1 MLDPQTLRG
10 RLTLSYTVA
19 LVLSLMLFGALA
31 LVVTDRAQR
40 TALDAQ
46 LNTSARAIL
55 AVVDG
60 QQGRVTMDEADTVQ
74 LSDILGAKANGV
86 VWQRDGVLAATS
98 GRGSFPGLRTFALTT
113 TVPRFASL
121 HVREQDVRA
130 YLAPIVTGGKTIG
143 ALAIW
148 RETDAIGELDRAVAL
163 AFALAIPVL
172 AGLAVLFGGAI
183 ARRALAPLGVMATL
197 ASEIEAHDL
206 SARLALP
213 SRRDELGQLAA
224 TFDRMLDRLQSA
236 FERERRFTS
245 DASHELRAPLSVI
258 RAEADLALRRERSG
272 EEYRNALRA
281 IADGADSL
289 EAITRDLLSAA
300 RADAQTN
307 GDAVVALGALANDAV
322 AQMKVLAVQRRLTID
337 VLSEDDIHV
346 RAERD
351 ALARAIVAVLHNAIK
366 YARDA
371 GHVQVDVFREG
382 EVVELR
388 VTDDGPGF
396 SAGALQLGFE
406 RFWRG
411 DEVRTREGSGL
422 GLAIVRSIVTA
433 NGGTVAIGNAP
444 GGGAVVRM
452 RFPEI
457 AAGRNSS
464 CVTSVETA

>member
-19 LVLSLMLFGALA
+19 LVLSLMLFGVLALA
-31 LVVTDRAQR
+31 VIDRAQR

-55 AVVDG
+55 AIVDG
-60 QQGRVTMDEADTVQ
+60 DQGRVTMDEADSVQ

-86 VWQRDGVLAATS
+86 VWQRDGTLAATS
-98 GRGSFPGLRTFALTT
+98 GPGSFPGLRTLALTT
-113 TVPRFASL
+113 KAPRFASL
-121 HVREQDVRA
+121 HARTQDVRA
-130 YLAPIVTGGKTIG
+130 YLAPIVTRGDTIG

-163 AFALAIPVL
+163 AFVVAIPVL
-172 AGLAVLFGGAI
+172 AAIAVLFGGAI
-183 ARRALAPLGVMATL
+183 ARRALAPLGRIAAL
-197 ASEIEAHDL
+197 ASEIEVHDL

-213 SRRDELGQLAA
+213 SRRDELGRLAA
-224 TFDRMLDRLQSA
+224 TFDRMLGRLQSA

-281 IADGADSL
+281 IADGAEAL
-289 EAITRDLLSAA
+289 EVITRDLLSAA
-300 RADAQTN
+300 RADAET
-307 GDAVVALGALANDAV
+307 GGEAILALGTLASDAA
-322 AQMKVLAVQRRLTID
+322 AQLAVLAAQRGLTID
-337 VLSEDDIHV
+337 VRSEDGVHV
-346 RAERD
+346 RAERE
-351 ALARAIVAVLHNAIK
+351 ALTRAIVAVLHNAIK
-366 YARDA
+366 YACDA
-371 GHVQVDVFREG
+371 GHVQLDVFREG
-382 EVVELR
+382 AVAELR

-396 SAGALQLGFE
+396 SLGALEHGFE

-433 NGGTVAIGNAP
+433 NGGTVAIGNVL
-444 GGGAVVRM
+444 GGGAAVRI
-452 RFPEI
+452 RFSWRPPPEAI
-457 AAGRNSS
+457 GYESLITKS
-464 CVTSVETA
+464 